1 MDSKNEIRVLAFD
14 LGASS
19 GRAILGIYENGS
31 LKIEEVHRFENVP
44 VHTDGHLRW
53 NFGQLLAEVRKGIE
67 KAESFHSVGFDTWG
81 VDFGLVDRQGRLL
94 EDPVH
99 YRDER
104 TAGICEKVFEEISAQ
119 ELYERTGNQIMPI
132 NTLFQLAALKNECP
146 ELLEK
151 ADRLLFMPD
160 LFAHALCE
168 SAVCEQT
175 IASTSQM
182 LDPVSKNWDKE
193 LLQKLGLPYG
203 LLSPTVTS
211 GTVVGELAL
220 NNSPAAKVIAVAGH
234 DTQCAVAA
242 IPTERDDVAFL
253 SCGTW
258 SLLGTELSE
267 PVLTRE
273 SMEQELSN
281 EVGADGKINYLKN
294 IIGLWLIQ
302 ECRRNWQEQG
312 CDLSFAELA
321 EEAEKSP
328 ALRCFIDPD
337 AEEFAAPGDMPK
349 RIQEFCRKT
358 GQYVPQTVGEISR
371 CIYESLAL
379 KYRFALEQLG
389 TVTKKSFSALHIL
402 GGGSN
407 AAVLCQMTADACG
420 IPVIAGPSEAT
431 ALGNI
436 LIQLVALGHLPSIKD
451 GRRLIAETQSVEY
464 YEPQSSSK
472 WERAYG
478 DYLKILNL
486 KNCL

>member
-1 MDSKNEIRVLAFD
+1 MSFDNEVRVLAFD

-31 LKIEEVHRFENVP
+31 LKTEEVHRFENTP
-44 VHTDGHLRW
+44 VRTDGHLRW
-53 NFGQLLAEVRKGIE
+53 NFGKILSEVHKGIE
-67 KAESFHSVGFDTWG
+67 KAGRFHSVGFDTWG
-81 VDFGLVDRQGRLL
+81 VDFGLIDKQGRLL

-104 TAGICEKVFEEISAQ
+104 TAGMCEKVFEAISAQ

-132 NTLFQLAALKNECP
+132 NSLFQLVALKKERP
-146 ELLEK
+146 ELLEI

-160 LFAHALCE
+160 LFAHALCN

-182 LDPVSKNWDKE
+182 LDPMTKKWDKE
-193 LLQKLGLPYG
+193 LLQKLGLPCE
-203 LLSPTVTS
+203 LLSPTVQS

-220 NNSPAAKVIAVAGH
+220 SNSPAAKVIAVAGH

-242 IPTERDDVAFL
+242 IPTESEDVAFL

-258 SLLGTELSE
+258 SLLGTELNE

-273 SMEQELSN
+273 SMELELSN
-281 EVGADGKINYLKN
+281 EIGANGKINYLKN

-302 ECRRNWQEQG
+302 ECRRNWREQG
-312 CDLSFAELA
+312 SDLSFAELA
-321 EEAEKSP
+321 EEAENSP
-328 ALRCFIDPD
+328 DLRCFIDPD
-337 AEEFAAPGDMPK
+337 AEEFVAPGDMPK
-349 RIQEFCRKT
+349 RIQEFCRRT

-379 KYRFALEQLG
+379 KYRYALEQLG

-407 AAVLCQMTADACG
+407 AAILCQMTADACG

-436 LIQLVALGHLPSIKD
+436 LIQLVALGHLPSLND
-451 GRRLIAETQSVEY
+451 GRRLIANTQSVVL
-464 YEPQSSSK
+464 YEPEPSVEWKQ
-472 WERAYG
+472 AYAE
-478 DYLKILNL
+478 YFKILNL
-486 KNCL
+486 

>member
-1 MDSKNEIRVLAFD
+1 MNSNNETRVLAFD

-19 GRAILGIYENGS
+19 GRAILGIYESGS
-31 LKIEEVHRFENVP
+31 LKVEEVHRFENTP
-44 VHTDGHLRW
+44 VRTDGHLRW

-67 KAESFHSVGFDTWG
+67 KAGSFHGVGFDTWG
-81 VDFGLVDRQGRLL
+81 VDFGLIDENGFLL

-104 TAGICEKVFEEISAQ
+104 TAGMCEKTFEKVSAQ

-132 NTLFQLAALKNECP
+132 NTLFQLIALKNEHP

-160 LFAHALCE
+160 LFAHAICG

-175 IASTSQM
+175 ISSTSQM
-182 LDPVSKNWDKE
+182 LDPKTMAWDNE
-193 LLQKLGLPYG
+193 LLEKLGLPHR
-203 LLSPTVTS
+203 LLSPTVPS
-211 GTVVGELAL
+211 GTVVGELPL
-220 NNSPAAKVIAVAGH
+220 NGYPAAKVIAVAGH

-242 IPTERDDVAFL
+242 IPTEREDVAFL

-258 SLLGTELSE
+258 SLLGTELNE
-267 PVLTRE
+267 PVLTRK
-273 SMEQELSN
+273 SMELELSN

-302 ECRRNWQEQG
+302 ECRRNWRDRG
-312 CDLSFAELA
+312 VDLSFAELA
-321 EEAEKSP
+321 AEAEKSP
-328 ALRCFIDPD
+328 ALRCFVDPD
-337 AEEFAAPGDMPK
+337 AEVFVSPGDMPK
-349 RIQEFCRKT
+349 RIQEFCRRT

-379 KYRFALEQLG
+379 KYRFALEQLQA
-389 TVTKKSFSALHIL
+389 VTNKRFSALHIL

-407 AAVLCQMTADACG
+407 AALLCQMTADACG
-420 IPVIAGPSEAT
+420 IPVIAGPAEAT

-436 LIQLVALGHLPSIKD
+436 MIQLVALGHLPSLKD
-451 GRRLIAETQSVEY
+451 GRDLIAKTQQVIR
-464 YEPQSSSK
+464 YEPHTDSE
-472 WERAYG
+472 WERAYD
-478 DYLKILNL
+478 DYLKIL
-486 KNCL
+486 KQ